1 MADISDI
8 ATNVHRLSNVLGKVA
23 DRCLQDTYGFGMSQ
37 FKILWILKKHPEG
50 VQQTN
55 IADWLNQTEAA
66 VSRQIRLLK
75 AEKLIDK
82 RVDPK
87 NRRNRVIILSP
98 GGKKFAEAAMKVL
111 AKEYEP
117 FFADLSREQRR
128 SLCNMLEGAFYKVV
142 IKFGHH
148 DLKRKDG

>member
-23 DRCLQDTYGFGMSQ
+23 DARLQTTYGFGMSQ

-75 AEKLIDK
+75 AEKLIEK

-87 NRRNRVIILSP
+87 NRRNRVILLSAE
-98 GGKKFAEAAMKVL
+98 GKKFAEAAMKVL
-111 AKEYEP
+111 AREYEP
-117 FFADLSREQRR
+117 FFKDLSHEQRKN
-128 SLCNMLEGAFYKVV
+128 LCDMLEGAFYKVA
-142 IKFGHH
+142 IKLGHT
-148 DLKRKDG
+148 G